1 MEKRNQEKTEI
12 KIRKNIQKDSMSFYW
27 KFISEYNV

>member
-1 MEKRNQEKTEI
+1 MEKEIKKKTEI
-12 KIRKNIQKDSMSFYW
+12 KIRKNIQKCPMSFYW